1 MTEAI
6 GGLLRKA
13 RQGKDLSLE
22 QAAQGTFIRQHY
34 LEAMEA
40 GRFDRLPS
48 RAQARGLLRA
58 YASYLELD
66 PEPFLASLHG
76 ENGDVSAA
84 LATAPE
90 AVSVEGVGETEP
102 EPVAAN
108 MAEIGEALR
117 EQRELLGLS
126 LEDVAR
132 HTHLRLHYLK
142 ALEAGRLEGLPSPVQ
157 GRGMLH
163 NYAVFL
169 GMNPDPLLLKF
180 ADELQARLA
189 EKQATQPKPRRTRRA
204 PLLPAPARRLLS
216 TDILLGGM
224 LLLSL
229 AGFIIWGAIRVND
242 LRSQVPPSPT
252 LGSIAEA
259 LISPQQV
266 AGSPSPSAS
275 IGPTENAPLETG
287 VPVAAVEGQA
297 TEAGL
302 PGATEGGAAT
312 EAIGTG
318 GESQPGQ
325 TGTAEGGTP
334 VGNSSGNVQVYITV
348 LQRTWVRVTVDGE
361 VELEGRVIPGSAYA
375 FAGDEQVEILT
386 GNGAGLQ
393 VFFQQ
398 RDLGPMGIFGE
409 VVDRIY
415 TAEGPLVPTPTV
427 TPTPTITPTPSP
439 TPEATLAPTPSP

>member
-6 GGLLRKA
+6 GGQLRKA
-13 RQGKDLSLE
+13 RQSKDLSLE
-22 QAAQGTFIRQHY
+22 QAAQESFIRQHY

-48 RAQARGLLRA
+48 RAQARGLLRT
-58 YASYLELD
+58 YASYLGLN
-66 PEPFLASLHG
+66 PEPFLASLNG
-76 ENGDVSAA
+76 ENGG
-84 LATAPE
+84 LPE
-90 AVSVEGVGETEP
+90 AISPARAANPVEDAGEAEQAP
-102 EPVAAN
+102 LAAN
-108 MAEIGEALR
+108 MVEIGEKLR

-157 GRGMLH
+157 GRGMLN

-180 ADELQARLA
+180 AEELQARLA
-189 EKQATQPKPRRTRRA
+189 AKQATQPKPKRARRA
-204 PLLPAPARRLLS
+204 RFLPARARRVLS
-216 TDILLGGM
+216 TDILLGGV

-229 AGFIIWGAIRVND
+229 AGFIIWGAIRVNT

-252 LGSIAEA
+252 LSSIAEA
-259 LISPQQV
+259 LISPPQA

-275 IGPTENAPLETG
+275 ASPEVNTPSETAI
-287 VPVAAVEGQA
+287 PAIAAVSQA
-297 TEAGL
+297 TEASQLETTG
-302 PGATEGGAAT
+302 
-312 EAIGTG
+312 EAG

-325 TGTAEGGTP
+325 TGTPEGGTP
-334 VGNSSGNVQVYITV
+334 VGNATGNVQVYITV
-348 LQRTWVRVTVDGE
+348 LQRTWVRVTVDGD

-375 FAGDEQVEILT
+375 FAGDDQVEILT

-409 VVDRIY
+409 VVDRVY

-439 TPEATLAPTPSP
+439 TPEATLSPTPSP